1 MVGRNLR
8 LIRAFRFIY
17 DIPLLKKQMDAFIG
31 SLPKLRQILIP
42 VLFVILYYSIIGLH
56 LFSGVT
62 ENRCR
67 EGE

>member
-1 MVGRNLR
+1 
-8 LIRAFRFIY
+8 
-17 DIPLLKKQMDAFIG
+17 MDAFIG